1 MILVSHH
8 RPPKTGKMAHYI
20 NISCMPDMP
29 DMMNILYTRLSRC
42 SVLPYSQ
49 CSVSMFLFLSLGC
62 KMFRSMDSNQA
73 HSLSPQVPGVK
84 QIPFFS
90 PTGQRMIQRHPL
102 NDRRQDQVLQEYI
115 RSVESKG
122 IVRGVRGDAWVCAA
136 CDPKDPARGDSTYWA
151 LTFATLTLASN
162 LFTQKVPQDMQHAVL
177 HEYSIHGWKYID
189 TCWICKHNPQ
199 SVAKL
204 KLESLILLRWLDP

>member
-1 MILVSHH
+1 
-8 RPPKTGKMAHYI
+8 
-20 NISCMPDMP
+20 
-29 DMMNILYTRLSRC
+29 
-42 SVLPYSQ
+42 
-49 CSVSMFLFLSLGC
+49 
-62 KMFRSMDSNQA
+62 MFRSMDSNQA

-162 LFTQKVPQDMQHAVL
+162 LFTQKVPQDMQHVVL

-204 KLESLILLRWLDP
+204 KLEIHHFLSLTHLEFLKSLLANGETVKVNGAQISQSTGGL